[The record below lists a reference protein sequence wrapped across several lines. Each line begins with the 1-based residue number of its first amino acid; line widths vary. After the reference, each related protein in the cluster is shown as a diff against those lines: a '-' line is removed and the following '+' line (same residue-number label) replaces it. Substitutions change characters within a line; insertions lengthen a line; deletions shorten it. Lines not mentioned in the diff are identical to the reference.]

1 MSYERDASYGTAG
14 RDFTPEEIREARA
27 REAAADLKGK
37 ASGVGAEAAD
47 TMDRAR
53 AATAGG
59 IDSAASALHE
69 GAEALASG
77 GSRVRSGAHKAA
89 DALVTSAEYIRGHDM
104 GDMVDD
110 LMTVVRKNPG
120 PALLGAAAL
129 GYLVGRAFSRE

>member
-1 MSYERDASYGTAG
+1 MSYEPDAPYGTAG
-14 RDFTPEEIREARA
+14 RDPTREARA
-27 REAAADLKGK
+27 REAAADLKSK
-37 ASGVGAEAAD
+37 ASGVAAEAAD

-53 AATAGG
+53 AAAAGG

-77 GSRVRSGAHKAA
+77 SRVRSGANKAA
-89 DALVTSAEYIRGHDM
+89 DALVTSAEYIRGHDVA
-104 GDMVDD
+104 DMVDD

-129 GYLVGRAFSRE
+129 GYLVGRAFSRD

>member
-1 MSYERDASYGTAG
+1 MSYEPDAPYGTASG
-14 RDFTPEEIREARA
+14 GSAREEIREARA
-27 REAAADLKGK
+27 REAAADLKSK

-53 AATAGG
+53 ATAAGG

-89 DALVTSAEYIRGHDM
+89 DALVTSAEYIRGHDV